1 MLAAAIVVFWPVR
14 VVLAVLVH
22 VVVVM
27 VHMLY
32 SFVKFLTCVWVQVI
46 LLCLVLLKFGHL
58 DVRFLESSNKR
69 SKQTN
74 SND

>member
-1 MLAAAIVVFWPVR
+1 LLAAAIVVFWPVR

-27 VHMLY
+27 VHVLY

-58 DVRFLESSNKR
+58 DVRFLESRPVVNLVI
-69 SKQTN
+69 
-74 SND
+74 